1 MLLIFESKKGAVYVH
16 NGSTTIRIRRG
27 WFNDAEKSTEVIGFD
42 KKVMEFVYKSNL
54 STFKCSDCK
63 YHVLLKQ

>member
-1 MLLIFESKKGAVYVH
+1 M
-16 NGSTTIRIRRG
+16 
-27 WFNDAEKSTEVIGFD
+27 EKDIEVIGFD

-54 STFKCSDCK
+54 PNFKCSDCK